1 MDAGN
6 LSKRSPVPSAAGA
19 VLTAAQIHSIVTKP
33 AGLPSISRAPQSADG
48 QARWM
53 TRPVV

>member
-6 LSKRSPVPSAAGA
+6 LSKLSPVPSAAGA
-19 VLTAAQIHSIVTKP
+19 VLTAAQIHSIVTQP